1 VVWSTTQAWQRYV
14 QLTSGKDPDGIAL
27 LAARAYEK
35 PDDDQHDA
43 PQELAAEQCEDPG
56 DDQDYRDNPEN
67 EIHDVRYPDGGAW
80 KLEPVGGSRFVAQD
94 HGHANGGTNTGGG
107 TRAGT

>member
-1 VVWSTTQAWQRYV
+1 MEDA
-14 QLTSGKDPDGIAL
+14 DP
-27 LAARAYEK
+27 ARAYEK